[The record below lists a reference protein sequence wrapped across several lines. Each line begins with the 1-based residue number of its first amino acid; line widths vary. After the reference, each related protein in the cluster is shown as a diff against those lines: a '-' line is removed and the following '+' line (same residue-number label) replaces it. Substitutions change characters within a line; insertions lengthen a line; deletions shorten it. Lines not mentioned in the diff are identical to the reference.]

1 MTQAT
6 MRDWFDI
13 LQDKNNAPYF
23 TNPEKDEFIMDAN
36 WDYVNEYIGDYESPS
51 ALGRDRSAVNALRTL
66 ISTVSITTADNPDPL
81 EGVITETLINTALIA
96 RYAWANGTDYV
107 VGDIVTNT
115 GSAYVCL
122 ILNTGGVFATDLAA
136 GKWEVLTKLP
146 TIISPLSIIPA
157 LGKEAKFLNHS
168 DIHKAENNVYKQG
181 QSLQPNYTIGSAGYK
196 LYPVEK
202 YTACDVVCLTQPLTI
217 TALPASIH
225 HKIVAKA
232 MTKTGLVTEN
242 QAITLME
249 QPTNG

>member
-36 WDYVNEYIGDYESPS
+36 WDYINEYIGDYENPS
-51 ALGRDRSAVNALRTL
+51 ALGQDRSAVNALRTL
-66 ISTVSITTADNPDPL
+66 IFTITLTTPSTGL
-81 EGVITETLINTALIA
+81 ITEAAINAQLIIKYDWTAA
-96 RYAWANGTDYV
+96 TNYAL
-107 VGDIVTNT
+107 GDIVTDS
-115 GSAYVCL
+115 GSTYTCIVANL
-122 ILNTGGVFATDLAA
+122 STSTFADDLAA
-136 GKWEVLTKLP
+136 GEWLLLTKTP
-146 TIISPLSIIPA
+146 SIISPLSVVPDG
-157 LGKEAKFLNHS
+157 GKAGLFLNHS

-181 QSLQPNYTIGSAGYK
+181 QSLQPNYTISSEGYT
-196 LYPVEK
+196 LYPNEEYVD
-202 YTACDVVCLTQPLTI
+202 CDVVCLTNPLTI
-217 TALPASIH
+217 DCLPASIH

>member
-23 TNPEKDEFIMDAN
+23 TNPEKDEFIMGAN
-36 WDYVNEYIGDYESPS
+36 WDYVNEYIGDYENPS

-66 ISTVSITTADNPDPL
+66 ISTITLTTTSGGL
-81 EGVITETLINTALIA
+81 ITEVAVNAALFAKFDWTAA
-96 RYAWANGTDYV
+96 TAYAL
-107 VGDIVTNT
+107 GDIVTDTASTYTCIIANT
-115 GSAYVCL
+115 S
-122 ILNTGGVFATDLAA
+122 TSTFADDLAA
-136 GKWEVLTKLP
+136 GEWLLLTKAVE
-146 TIISPLSIIPA
+146 IISPLSIVPDG
-157 LGKEAKFLNHS
+157 GKAGLFLNHS

-181 QSLQPNYTIGSAGYK
+181 QSLQPNYTIGAAGYK
-196 LYPVEK
+196 LFPNET
-202 YTACDVVCLTQPLTI
+202 YTDCDVVCLTQPITI
-217 TALPASIH
+217 DALPASIH

-249 QPTNG
+249 GTTDG